1 MRPMRSFGGRGG
13 GGGFGLPGLETMSSK
28 LAVGLVAGSVL
39 YLLLGY
45 QGATQGV
52 LLLLSPNTVFGNL
65 FLWQPFTYAFIES
78 EPISILFGALLLWS
92 IGGSLESTWGSKR
105 LLMVAVGCTALAGFV
120 LGVVGLFMPL
130 PMGYQGGWVMG
141 TVLWVAYGLSM
152 GRGQTNFW
160 GIPLSGNA
168 FAGIGAGFVVL
179 RILTAGLASQL
190 PHVVALVLVF
200 AYVRGASPKRLML
213 HLQHWRLQ
221 RQLKGRSK
229 HLNVVPKNKDRP
241 DRDQFLN

>member
-13 GGGFGLPGLETMSSK
+13 GGGVPGLETTASK

-39 YLLLGY
+39 FLVLRY
-45 QGATQGV
+45 QGAGNSV
-52 LLLLSPNTVFGNL
+52 LLLLSPNTVFNNF

-78 EPISILFGALLLWS
+78 EPFSILFGALLLWS
-92 IGGSLESTWGSKR
+92 IGGWLESYWGAKR
-105 LLMVAVGCTALAGFV
+105 LVMVAVGCTALAGYV

-130 PMGYQGGWVMG
+130 PAGYQGGWVMG
-141 TVLWVAYGLSM
+141 SVLWVAYGLVI
-152 GRGQTNFW
+152 GKGQTNFW

-179 RILTAGLASQL
+179 RVLTAGFLSQL

-200 AYVRGASPKRLML
+200 AYVKGASPKRFML
-213 HLQHWRLQ
+213 QLQHWRLQ
-221 RQLKGRSK
+221 RQLKDRSK
-229 HLNVVPKNKDRP
+229 HLHVVGKNKDKP
-241 DRDQFLN
+241 DRDQYLN